1 MKNSIKN
8 LGLILL
14 SACLSGCATPNSGP
28 LTRINMGGNCES
40 YVGNKE
46 QIEYKIKKYPQLR
59 SWRIGDDIYAEGRTY
74 GVHFAEYAT
83 STNLLD
89 GCATDGF
96 KKR

>member
-14 SACLSGCATPNSGP
+14 SACLSGCASPNSGP
-28 LTRINMGGNCES
+28 LTRIDMGGNCES
-40 YVGNKE
+40 QTGSREQVEFKIRKYGLKRWEVGN
-46 QIEYKIKKYPQLR
+46 
-59 SWRIGDDIYAEGRTY
+59 DIYAEGRTY

-96 KKR
+96 RKR